1 MTDNTL
7 TVTRQ
12 SISLITDADSDAARK
27 IKMLLPYGN
36 KLTDDNALALAAYSR
51 LHGLDPFNGECY
63 FLVRDKKDQQGNVI
77 GREELGVYPG
87 IRGKRKLAKLQLQS
101 IDPEGSYRI
110 DYLIVGPDAVGLKPQ
125 PGEIS
130 VVVQAELRDSQ
141 STARYIADTIQ
152 LSKAGIDTD
161 TIKAI
166 MGKPP
171 VWTGYGVVKQSEVRY
186 IKQTPIVLAK
196 KRAESDATNQRFDL
210 PFSDDALADD
220 IAPDIVN
227 EQDAG
232 IVTVT
237 PTELTGKTTNQLIAE
252 LGFDVPDEEID
263 AVSAN
268 VETPVKTE
276 TVIVDKPHDKLRDK
290 IYAPDTVITDT
301 DGTMKVVIPANL
313 LSTDDVD
320 TATNSKGELL
330 IDLQTD
336 KLSYMANALMA
347 TIKKNGL
354 TPMELAAKQAELKAI
369 TTIIAYRNKATE

>member
-12 SISLITDADSDAARK
+12 SISLITNSDAEAARK

-63 FLVRDKKDQQGNVI
+63 FLVREKYNDNGELIK
-77 GREELGVYPG
+77 REELGVYPG
-87 IRGKRKLAKLQLQS
+87 IRGKRKLAKQQLQS

-141 STARYIADTIQ
+141 STARYIADTIK
-152 LSKAGIDTD
+152 LRDAGIDVET
-161 TIKAI
+161 TKAI
-166 MGKPP
+166 MGRPP

-220 IAPDIVN
+220 IAPEIVN
-227 EQDAG
+227 EQDG
-232 IVTVT
+232 QPLVTIVEDE
-237 PTELTGKTTNQLIAE
+237 PEPERKTTAQLVSE
-252 LGFDVPDEEID
+252 LGFELPLEPKQSINIQDTPPEDPPFELDFPE
-263 AVSAN
+263 
-268 VETPVKTE
+268 PVKVGKEKVTFCE
-276 TVIVDKPHDKLRDK
+276 LHQVSLRE
-290 IYAPDTVITDT
+290 Y
-301 DGTMKVVIPANL
+301 
-313 LSTDDVD
+313 
-320 TATNSKGELL
+320 SKG
-330 IDLQTD
+330 D
-336 KLSYMANALMA
+336 KTWYSHKTESGAWCSGKPALPSN
-347 TIKKNGL
+347 T
-354 TPMELAAKQAELKAI
+354 LAE
-369 TTIIAYRNKATE
+369 